1 VWTRCVRCDKLSRR
15 LETMKLKRGACMP
28 RCPTCGLEAPYA
40 TISRGYCSPA
50 CWPEAQAAAA
60 ARRAEAEAARKAKSK
75 RTEKARE
82 NGRTSKRRAGRFLA
96 MNAFLDFSIA
106 TAKLTPA
113 QALVWLVLFR
123 DTKPDG
129 LARTSQNDIA
139 RRCNLSPRTV
149 KLALRV
155 LRAKGFVEVVHR
167 GHLRTGPSAY
177 RVYPTARMG

>member
-1 VWTRCVRCDKLSRR
+1 
-15 LETMKLKRGACMP
+15 MP
-28 RCPTCGLEAPYA
+28 RCKTCGGDFLRLDD
-40 TISRGYCSPA
+40 RGYCAPK
-50 CWPEAQAAAA
+50 CWPEIAAK
-60 ARRAEAEAARKAKSK
+60 RRAELEAAAKRDAEARQAEAAKKAARKA
-75 RTEKARE
+75 RKAK
-82 NGRTSKRRAGRFLA
+82 TRFSAL
-96 MNAFLDFSIA
+96 NSFLDFSIA